1 MSKFILKT
9 MNRWLPPKHQWN
21 VVATLPL
28 LLLVL
33 SGSNAKSQPVLKW
46 ADFYTMINRVLINQ
60 TEAENEDEL
69 VPGDLLETGSNSRA
83 DLVFNEGTV
92 VRAAAQTEF
101 RFEHGMRRFQIA
113 DGTALYIL
121 RPGGGGAT
129 IETPTAQVNVT
140 GTTLWTTYNP
150 EKQLTKVGV
159 FASEKGTV
167 RVSNAQ
173 GEDTVQLQPG
183 QKVNVRGNEVGE
195 VNMFSLQTFYET
207 SGIADGL
214 EEGDDLE
221 KYPSQVRK
229 TLKTAQK
236 NASYALQQQQQQL
249 NQENSAIA
257 QNSNS
262 EQEPDLVGT
271 ELGTIQII
279 ERENLSK

>member
-1 MSKFILKT
+1 MTDSILKT
-9 MNRWLPPKHQWN
+9 INRWLHPKHQWN
-21 VVATLPL
+21 VLATLPL

-33 SGSNAKSQPVLKW
+33 SGSNAKSQPILKW

-92 VRAAAQTEF
+92 VRAAAQTDF
-101 RFEHGMRRFQIA
+101 RFEPGMRRFHIA

-129 IETPTAQVNVT
+129 IETPTARVNVT

-159 FASEKGTV
+159 FASEQGTV
-167 RVSNAQ
+167 SVSNAQ

-183 QKVNVRGNEVGE
+183 QKVNVVGNEVGE

-214 EEGDDLE
+214 EAGDNLE
-221 KYPSQVRK
+221 EYPSQVRK
-229 TLKTAQK
+229 TLKTAQE
-236 NASYALQQQQQQL
+236 NAAYALQQQQQQL
-249 NQENSAIA
+249 NQENSAT

-262 EQEPDLVGT
+262 QDQPDLVGT

-279 ERENLSK
+279 EAESSSN